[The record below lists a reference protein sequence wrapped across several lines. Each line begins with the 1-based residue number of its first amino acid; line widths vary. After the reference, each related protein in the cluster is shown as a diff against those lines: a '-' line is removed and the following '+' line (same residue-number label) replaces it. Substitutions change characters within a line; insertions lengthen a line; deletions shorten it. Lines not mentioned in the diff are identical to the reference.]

1 MGLSE
6 GGGGEFRCDKNGEI
20 NVVVVL
26 LIGNK
31 QRGRERRDETETV
44 ATYFR
49 SVFALFST
57 PLPKFLKTDDF
68 SISLCLSNFGAAHRD
83 RGSAMKP
90 YCSRLPHSNLQSRNC
105 LTPPVMNHR
114 PIIFL

>member
-6 GGGGEFRCDKNGEI
+6 GGGGGEFRCDKNGEI

-31 QRGRERRDETETV
+31 QRGMRRAGTV

-90 YCSRLPHSNLQSRNC
+90 YCSSLPPSLQS
-105 LTPPVMNHR
+105 PES
-114 PIIFL
+114 